1 VFEKEGSANPEG
13 LEQLRQIC
21 YRTEAGQPP
30 MPVWALGGITL
41 ENAGL
46 CAAAGAAGIAAI
58 RLFQQNDVAVIV
70 KELRALQA

>member
-1 VFEKEGSANPEG
+1 VFEKAGSANRDG
-13 LEQLRQIC
+13 LEQLRQVCHRI
-21 YRTEAGQPP
+21 EAAQPA

-41 ENAGL
+41 ENAAQ
-46 CAAAGAAGIAAI
+46 CAAAGAAGVAAI